1 MKLFKLD
8 HLMSD
13 LWGGF
18 AAMLVALPASVAY
31 GVAIFSA
38 VGPNQAGFGALAGII
53 GAAALGLIAPAFGG
67 TRRLITAPCAPAA
80 AVLSAFAISAIHDG
94 ISVTTTLLMLSLLG
108 LLAGSMQILFG
119 LLRLGRLIKYMPY
132 PVVSG
137 YLSGVGLIVIGSQLP
152 KFLGVT
158 GGLSV
163 WSALGSYDL
172 WRWQGITV
180 GIVTIAVMLIT
191 PKITKSVP
199 GAILGLAAG
208 IATYHGLALT
218 DSTLLALKG
227 NPFVI
232 GVIGNGGSGD
242 FLGSLNMRWNAVADL
257 SWHQFK
263 YVAVPA
269 LTLAVLLSIDTLKT
283 CLVLDALT
291 RSRHDSDRELIGQ
304 GLGNLAAG
312 FAGGVSGA
320 GTMSATLVNISAGGN
335 SRFSG
340 TVEGVLVL
348 TAFLLLAEYISWIP
362 VAALAGILLV
372 IGSRMI
378 DLNSLQFLKSR
389 QTILD
394 FAVIA
399 AVVITALTVS
409 LIAASGTG
417 ILLAIGL
424 FLREQIGGS
433 VVHRKLLGN
442 ELSSKR
448 VRTREEMG
456 ILTAHGDRAVV
467 FELQGSLF
475 FGTANQLYLNI
486 EPELKKRDFVI
497 LDMRRIQ
504 TVDVTAAHL
513 LEQLKDVLADK
524 NGTLI
529 FSQIPQN
536 LPSGRD
542 VQEYFDRVG
551 LIRRNN
557 PVKVFDALDDALEW
571 VEDRIIED
579 TAFDHEDES
588 LLELNE
594 LDLFSGRKEATL
606 AALEVCM
613 EKRTF
618 VSGQK
623 IFARGDRGDELY
635 LIRRGAVRIL
645 LPLADKRF
653 HHIGTFGRGAFFG
666 EMGFLD
672 GEVRSADAVAFSDTD
687 LYVLSRKAFDSLAEQ
702 HKKLGLRLM
711 EGLASVLAGRLRY
724 SNAELRALES

>member
-1 MKLFKLD
+1 M
-8 HLMSD
+8 
-13 LWGGF
+13 
-18 AAMLVALPASVAY
+18 
-31 GVAIFSA
+31 
-38 VGPNQAGFGALAGII
+38 
-53 GAAALGLIAPAFGG
+53 
-67 TRRLITAPCAPAA
+67 
-80 AVLSAFAISAIHDG
+80 
-94 ISVTTTLLMLSLLG
+94 
-108 LLAGSMQILFG
+108 
-119 LLRLGRLIKYMPY
+119 
-132 PVVSG
+132 
-137 YLSGVGLIVIGSQLP
+137 
-152 KFLGVT
+152 
-158 GGLSV
+158 
-163 WSALGSYDL
+163 
-172 WRWQGITV
+172 
-180 GIVTIAVMLIT
+180 
-191 PKITKSVP
+191 
-199 GAILGLAAG
+199 
-208 IATYHGLALT
+208 
-218 DSTLLALKG
+218 
-227 NPFVI
+227 
-232 GVIGNGGSGD
+232 
-242 FLGSLNMRWNAVADL
+242 
-257 SWHQFK
+257 
-263 YVAVPA
+263 
-269 LTLAVLLSIDTLKT
+269 
-283 CLVLDALT
+283 
-291 RSRHDSDRELIGQ
+291 EL
-304 GLGNLAAG
+304 
-312 FAGGVSGA
+312 
-320 GTMSATLVNISAGGN
+320 
-335 SRFSG
+335 
-340 TVEGVLVL
+340 VLVL

-571 VEDRIIED
+571 
-579 TAFDHEDES
+579 ES
-588 LLELNE
+588 
-594 LDLFSGRKEATL
+594 T
-606 AALEVCM
+606 
-613 EKRTF
+613 
-618 VSGQK
+618 
-623 IFARGDRGDELY
+623 
-635 LIRRGAVRIL
+635 
-645 LPLADKRF
+645 
-653 HHIGTFGRGAFFG
+653 
-666 EMGFLD
+666 D
-672 GEVRSADAVAFSDTD
+672 G
-687 LYVLSRKAFDSLAEQ
+687 
-702 HKKLGLRLM
+702 
-711 EGLASVLAGRLRY
+711 
-724 SNAELRALES
+724 